1 MDGDFKASGHRKYL
15 TIFLEQIRKL
25 EKLAKKAVEDEESWI
40 VVRGGSKVILINE
53 DELVVK
59 TC

>member
-1 MDGDFKASGHRKYL
+1 MMAKKED
-15 TIFLEQIRKL
+15 LEERL

-59 TC
+59 P

>member
-1 MDGDFKASGHRKYL
+1 MMAKKED
-15 TIFLEQIRKL
+15 LEEERL
-25 EKLAKKAVEDEESWI
+25 EKLAKKAVDDEESWI

-59 TC
+59 PVDKIKRR